1 MTGQGSRSETDFS
14 SRPLQQDHFRCRGV
28 AEHRE
33 SPREFSFGTT
43 EDIKARGW
51 WPWACHGPS
60 RVEVREHRV
69 VADRAKQ
76 SRKSHRGGSKEAQR
90 DCKNKTP
97 NKDRIHKKKTEKEDL
112 PPAVLLVPNPD
123 PVPKPLLW
131 LLDWPNPPP
140 PKPKDIVSVEAQEL
154 VVHTALRIWM
164 Q

>member
-1 MTGQGSRSETDFS
+1 LPTERS
-14 SRPLQQDHFRCRGV
+14 SRERATEGV
-28 AEHRE
+28 V
-33 SPREFSFGTT
+33 
-43 EDIKARGW
+43 K
-51 WPWACHGPS
+51 
-60 RVEVREHRV
+60 
-69 VADRAKQ
+69 K
-76 SRKSHRGGSKEAQR
+76 HRGIA
-90 DCKNKTP
+90 KT
-97 NKDRIHKKKTEKEDL
+97 KHQTRIEFTKKKTEKEDL